1 MAVLRRRGPTSR
13 EKRLPRSCG
22 AARNSVDETLDP
34 ARSIPR
40 PIRQRGARLRPV
52 SAVQTFAVQNFAWPA
67 VPPRLI
73 LQSVPEE

>member
-52 SAVQTFAVQNFAWPA
+52 SAVQNFAWPA